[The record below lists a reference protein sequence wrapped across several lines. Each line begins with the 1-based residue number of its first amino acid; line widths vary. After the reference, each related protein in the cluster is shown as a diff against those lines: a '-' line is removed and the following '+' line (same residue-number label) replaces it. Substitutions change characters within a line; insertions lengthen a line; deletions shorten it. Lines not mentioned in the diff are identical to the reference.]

1 MMQLLRSVSMPIL
14 AIASVAAPTHAAP
27 SANAQATPEA
37 TLEHSIT
44 FLSEANSSPTP
55 IDTSDDVVFLKVTV
69 NGHDAW
75 AMLDNA
81 CGHTVIDLTYA
92 KSIGLTVGSIV
103 GKLDLGAASL
113 DERLVKGTSIVVP
126 GQVTF
131 NGSVVAI
138 DMQPFSRLVGR
149 PVQAIIGGDYLDRMA
164 VLIQNSRKQ
173 MILAKSGDI
182 TPRVKVATLPLIDG
196 NQVFAKINGQAV
208 SLKVDMGYN
217 GTIRLSD
224 RAWARVVP
232 TGTSAKEGKT
242 ASLDGVARTGRSVSN
257 ASLVLGQVSVNPISV
272 SVGEK
277 LPGTSDGLLGMT
289 FLSKADFILDVD
301 QKKLFLIPIEAP
313 AVPSASAR

>member
-1 MMQLLRSVSMPIL
+1 MTVS
-14 AIASVAAPTHAAP
+14 AVTSVAAPADGSP
-27 SANAQATPEA
+27 SAKAQSAPEA

-55 IDTSDDVVFLKVTV
+55 IDTSDNVVFLKVTI

-81 CGHTVIDLTYA
+81 CGHTVIDLAYA
-92 KSIGLTVGSIV
+92 KSIGLTVGPIV
-103 GKLDLGAASL
+103 GKLNLGAASL
-113 DERLVKGTSIVVP
+113 DERLVKSTSIVLP

-138 DMQPFSRLVGR
+138 DMQPFSSLVGR

-182 TPRVKVATLPLIDG
+182 TPRVKVATLPLIEG
-196 NQVFAKINGQAV
+196 NQVFAKVNGQAV

-217 GTIRLSD
+217 GAIRLSD
-224 RAWARVVP
+224 AAWARVVP
-232 TGTSAKEGKT
+232 TGASAKESKT

-257 ASLVLGQVSVNPISV
+257 ASLVLGQVSVDPISV

-277 LPGTSDGLLGMT
+277 LPGTSDGLLGMA

-301 QKKLFLIPIEAP
+301 QKKLFLIPMEMP
-313 AVPSASAR
+313 AAPSASTR

>member
-1 MMQLLRSVSMPIL
+1 MFAATSVTVP
-14 AIASVAAPTHAAP
+14 AHASP
-27 SANAQATPEA
+27 SVKAQAAPEA

-44 FLSEANSSPTP
+44 FLSEADSSPTP
-55 IDTSDDVVFLKVTV
+55 IDTSDNVVFLKVTV

-81 CGHTVIDLTYA
+81 CGHTVIDLAYA
-92 KSIGLTVGSIV
+92 KSIGLTVGPVV
-103 GKLDLGAASL
+103 GQLDLGPATL
-113 DERLVKGTSIVVP
+113 DERLVKATSIVVP

-138 DMQPFSRLVGR
+138 DLQPFSRLVGR

-182 TPRVKVATLPLIDG
+182 TPRIKVATLSLVEG
-196 NQVFAKINGQAV
+196 NQVFAKVNDQAV

-217 GTIRLSD
+217 GTIRISD
-224 RAWARVVP
+224 GAWARVVP
-232 TGTSAKEGKT
+232 AGISAKESKT
-242 ASLDGVARTGRSVSN
+242 VTIDGVTRTGRSVSN
-257 ASLVLGQVSVNPISV
+257 ASLVLGQVSVKPISV
-272 SVGEK
+272 SVGGK
-277 LPGTSDGLLGMT
+277 LPGTSDGLLGMA

-301 QKKLFLIPIEAP
+301 QKKLVLIPIEAP
-313 AVPSASAR
+313 ATSTR